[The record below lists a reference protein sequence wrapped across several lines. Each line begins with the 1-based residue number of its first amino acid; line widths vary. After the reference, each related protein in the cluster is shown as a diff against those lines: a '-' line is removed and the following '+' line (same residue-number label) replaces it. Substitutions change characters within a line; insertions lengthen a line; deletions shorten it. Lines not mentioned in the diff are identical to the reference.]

1 MDTKPLLEFL
11 DSKLPHHVIYYNNKI
26 VSLSQFPRK
35 NQFKIGCRR
44 IADNAPLGWIKTP
57 QGTYFEV
64 SQTRR
69 LALKTSSQEILQKI
83 VKKEL
88 YGGGGDE
95 TLA

>member
-11 DSKLPHHVIYYNNKI
+11 DSKLPHHVIYYNHKW
-26 VSLSQFPRK
+26 VSMEMFPK
-35 NQFKIGCRR
+35 KEQFKIGCRR
-44 IADNAPLGWIKTP
+44 IADNAPIGWIKTP
-57 QGTYFEV
+57 HGTYFEV

-88 YGGGGDE
+88 YGGGDE